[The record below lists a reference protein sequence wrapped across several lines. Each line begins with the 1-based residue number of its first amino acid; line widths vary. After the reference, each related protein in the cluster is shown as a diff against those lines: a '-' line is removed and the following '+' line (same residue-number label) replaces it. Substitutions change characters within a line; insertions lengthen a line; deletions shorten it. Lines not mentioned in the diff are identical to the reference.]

1 MSQPRRPAAGRASSR
16 VVDGHHARKRFG
28 QNFLSDD
35 RVIRQIVASFQPSPG
50 QNVVEI
56 GPGLGALTK
65 ELLPALGRL
74 QVVELDRDLAARLP
88 QTLAGLGELLIH
100 EGDALQFDF
109 SRLATPAAATQT
121 AGNEGAAA
129 GHGAGGLRVIG
140 NLPYNISTP
149 LIFHLLSHSGLI
161 RDMHFM
167 LQKEVIDRLCAEPGS
182 GDYGRLTVMTQY
194 RCQPE
199 WLFDVPPE
207 AFSPPP
213 KVTSAIVRLTPHAEL
228 PWPCRDEKLLA
239 EVVTTAFT
247 MRRKTLR
254 NALKR
259 WPGEVI
265 EAAGVDAGS
274 RPETL
279 SVADYVNITNA
290 LVEASP

>member
-1 MSQPRRPAAGRASSR
+1 MTRPNSR
-16 VVDGHHARKRFG
+16 VVEGHVARKRFG

-35 RVIRQIVASFQPSPG
+35 RVIERIVASFQPGPD

-65 ELLPALGRL
+65 VLLPALGRL

-88 QTLAGLGELLIH
+88 VTLAGKGELLIH

-109 SRLATPAAATQT
+109 SRLGTS
-121 AGNEGAAA
+121 GARA
-129 GHGAGGLRVIG
+129 LRVIG

-149 LIFHLLSHSGLI
+149 LIFHLLAQSDVVQ
-161 RDMHFM
+161 DMTFM

-182 GDYGRLTVMTQY
+182 NDYGRLTVMTQY
-194 RCQPE
+194 RCRSE

-213 KVTSAIVRLTPHAEL
+213 KVTSAIVRLTPHAQL
-228 PWPCRDEKLLA
+228 PHPCRDERLLG
-239 EVVTTAFT
+239 ELVTAAFT

-259 WPGEVI
+259 YPPETL
-265 EAAGVDAGS
+265 ARAGVDGGC
-274 RPETL
+274 RPETV
-279 SVADYVNITNA
+279 SVADYVALTNA
-290 LVEASP
+290 VVELSS

>member
-1 MSQPRRPAAGRASSR
+1 MSSRHSSR
-16 VVDGHHARKRFG
+16 VVDGHTARKRFG
-28 QNFLSDD
+28 QNFLNDQ
-35 RVIRQIVASFQPSPG
+35 RVIHQIVASFQPARD

-65 ELLPALGRL
+65 VLLPALGRL

-88 QTLAGLGELLIH
+88 QTLAGLGELIIH
-100 EGDALQFDF
+100 EGDALDFDF
-109 SRLATPAAATQT
+109 TPLASA
-121 AGNEGAAA
+121 GAAD
-129 GHGAGGLRVIG
+129 LRVIG

-149 LIFHLLSHSGLI
+149 LIFHLLGHSGVI

-182 GDYGRLTVMTQY
+182 NDYGRLSVMVQY
-194 RCQPE
+194 RCQAE

-213 KVTSAIVRLTPHAEL
+213 KVTSAIVRLTPHAQL
-228 PWPCRDEKLLA
+228 PHPCRDERLLG
-239 EVVTTAFT
+239 ELVTAAFT

-259 WPGEVI
+259 YPPETL
-265 EAAGVDAGS
+265 ARAGVDGGC
-274 RPETL
+274 RPETV
-279 SVADYVNITNA
+279 SVADYVALTNA
-290 LVEASP
+290 VVELSS

>member
-1 MSQPRRPAAGRASSR
+1 MSHPQGKKGSR
-16 VVDGHHARKRFG
+16 VVEGHVARKRFG

-35 RVIRQIVASFQPSPG
+35 RVIQQIVASFQPSTE

-65 ELLPALGRL
+65 VLLPALGHM

-88 QTLAGLGELLIH
+88 NTLAGMGELVIH
-100 EGDALQFDF
+100 SGDALKFDF
-109 SRLATPAAATQT
+109 APLATAL
-121 AGNEGAAA
+121 GGAD
-129 GHGAGGLRVIG
+129 LRVIG

-149 LIFHLLSHSGLI
+149 LIFHLLDHVGVI

-167 LQKEVIDRLCAEPGS
+167 LQKEVVDRLCAEPGS
-182 GDYGRLTVMTQY
+182 NDYGRLSVMVQY

-213 KVTSAIVRLTPHAEL
+213 KVTSAIVRLTPYSEL
-228 PWPCRDEKLLA
+228 PYPCRDEKLLA
-239 EVVTTAFT
+239 EVVMAAFT

-254 NALKR
+254 NALGR
-259 WPGEVI
+259 YPEEI
-265 EAAGVDAGS
+265 LRSTGVNLTS

-279 SVADYVNITNA
+279 SVADYVAITNA
-290 LVEASP
+290 LAEAKP

>member
-1 MSQPRRPAAGRASSR
+1 MSYPQGKKGSR
-16 VVDGHHARKRFG
+16 VVEGHVARKRFG

-35 RVIRQIVASFQPSPG
+35 RVIQQIVASFQPGSD

-65 ELLPALGRL
+65 VLLPALGHM

-88 QTLAGLGELLIH
+88 NTLAGMGELVIH
-100 EGDALQFDF
+100 SGDALQFDF
-109 SRLATPAAATQT
+109 APLASAP
-121 AGNEGAAA
+121 GASD
-129 GHGAGGLRVIG
+129 LRVIG

-149 LIFHLLSHSGLI
+149 LIFHLLSQVGVI

-167 LQKEVIDRLCAEPGS
+167 LQKEVVDRLCAEPGS
-182 GDYGRLTVMTQY
+182 NDYGRLSVMVQY

-213 KVTSAIVRLTPHAEL
+213 KVTSAIVRLTPHSEL
-228 PWPCRDEKLLA
+228 PYPCRDEKLLG
-239 EVVTTAFT
+239 EVVMAAFT

-254 NALKR
+254 NALGR
-259 WPGEVI
+259 YPEEI
-265 EAAGVDAGS
+265 LRSTGVNLAS

-290 LVEASP
+290 LAEATT

>member
-1 MSQPRRPAAGRASSR
+1 MNSPRHNSR

-35 RVIRQIVASFQPSPG
+35 RVIRQIVASFQPG
-50 QNVVEI
+50 RDQNVVEI

-88 QTLAGLGELLIH
+88 KTLAGLGELVIH
-100 EGDALQFDF
+100 AGDALDFDF
-109 SRLATPAAATQT
+109 APLGTPGVAD
-121 AGNEGAAA
+121 
-129 GHGAGGLRVIG
+129 LRVIG

-149 LIFHLLSHSGLI
+149 LIFHLLAQTGVV
-161 RDMHFM
+161 RDMTFM
-167 LQKEVIDRLCAEPGS
+167 LQKEVIDRLCAEPG
-182 GDYGRLTVMTQY
+182 GNDYGRLTVMTQY
-194 RCQPE
+194 RCQAE

-213 KVTSAIVRLTPHAEL
+213 KVTSAIVRLTPHATL
-228 PWPCRDEKLLA
+228 PHPCRDERLLG

-254 NALKR
+254 NALR
-259 WPGEVI
+259 RYP
-265 EAAGVDAGS
+265 EAALAATGVDAS
-274 RPETL
+274 HRPETL
-279 SVADYVNITNA
+279 SVADYVAITNA
-290 LVEASP
+290 LVEEPS

>member
-1 MSQPRRPAAGRASSR
+1 MSRPARPTGR
-16 VVDGHHARKRFG
+16 VVDGHLARKRFG

-35 RVIRQIVASFQPSPG
+35 RVIRQIVASFQPAPG

-88 QTLAGLGELLIH
+88 QTLAGMGELVIH
-100 EGDALQFDF
+100 EGDALRFDF
-109 SRLATPAAATQT
+109 ARLGTP
-121 AGNEGAAA
+121 GAAD
-129 GHGAGGLRVIG
+129 LRVIG

-149 LIFHLLSHSGLI
+149 LIFHLLDQAGI
-161 RDMHFM
+161 VRDMHFM

-182 GDYGRLTVMTQY
+182 NDYGRLTVMTQY
-194 RCQPE
+194 RCRAE

-213 KVTSAIVRLTPHAEL
+213 KVTSAIVRLTPHAT
-228 PWPCRDEKLLA
+228 PPHPCRDVRLLG
-239 EVVTTAFT
+239 EIVTTAFT

-254 NALKR
+254 NALR
-259 WPGEVI
+259 RYPSEVL
-265 EAAGVDAGS
+265 EATGVDLGC

-290 LVEASP
+290 LVDTGS

>member
-1 MSQPRRPAAGRASSR
+1 MTRPNSR
-16 VVDGHHARKRFG
+16 VVEGHVARKRFG

-35 RVIRQIVASFQPSPG
+35 RVIERIVSSFQPGPD

-65 ELLPALGRL
+65 VLLPALGRL

-88 QTLAGLGELLIH
+88 VTLAGKGELLIH

-109 SRLATPAAATQT
+109 SRLGTP
-121 AGNEGAAA
+121 GARA
-129 GHGAGGLRVIG
+129 LRVIG

-149 LIFHLLSHSGLI
+149 LIFHLLAQSDVV
-161 RDMHFM
+161 RDMTFM

-182 GDYGRLTVMTQY
+182 NDYGRLTVMTQY
-194 RCQPE
+194 RCRAE

-213 KVTSAIVRLTPHAEL
+213 KVTSAIVRLTPHAAL
-228 PWPCRDEKLLA
+228 PHPCRDERLLG

-254 NALKR
+254 NALR
-259 WPGEVI
+259 RYPEDVL
-265 EAAGVDAGS
+265 ARTGVDLS
-274 RPETL
+274 HRPETL
-279 SVADYVNITNA
+279 SVADYVNLTNA
-290 LVEASP
+290 LVEASA

>member
-1 MSQPRRPAAGRASSR
+1 MSRPSPRPASR
-16 VVDGHHARKRFG
+16 VVDGHLARKRFG

-35 RVIRQIVASFQPSPG
+35 RVIHQIVAGFQAAPG

-65 ELLPALGRL
+65 VLLPALGRL

-88 QTLAGLGELLIH
+88 QTLAGLGELVIH

-109 SRLATPAAATQT
+109 ARLGTPGQAD
-121 AGNEGAAA
+121 
-129 GHGAGGLRVIG
+129 LRVIG

-149 LIFHLLSHSGLI
+149 LIFHLLGHSGVI

-182 GDYGRLTVMTQY
+182 NDYGRLTIMTQY
-194 RCQPE
+194 RCRAE

-213 KVTSAIVRLTPHAEL
+213 KVTSAIVRLTPHATL
-228 PWPCRDEKLLA
+228 PHPCRDERLLG
-239 EVVTTAFT
+239 EIVTAAFT
-247 MRRKTLR
+247 MRRKT
-254 NALKR
+254 
-259 WPGEVI
+259 
-265 EAAGVDAGS
+265 
-274 RPETL
+274 
-279 SVADYVNITNA
+279 
-290 LVEASP
+290 

>member
-1 MSQPRRPAAGRASSR
+1 MNSPRHSK
-16 VVDGHHARKRFG
+16 VVDGHLARKRFG
-28 QNFLSDD
+28 QNFLNDD
-35 RVIRQIVASFQPSPG
+35 RVIRQIVASFQPAPG

-65 ELLPALGRL
+65 ELLPALGHL
-74 QVVELDRDLAARLP
+74 KVVELDRDLAARLP
-88 QTLAGLGELLIH
+88 NTLAGLGELDIH
-100 EGDALQFDF
+100 SGDALQFDF
-109 SRLATPAAATQT
+109 SQLADTP
-121 AGNEGAAA
+121 GASD
-129 GHGAGGLRVIG
+129 LRVIG

-149 LIFHLLSHSGLI
+149 LIFHLLSHSGVI

-182 GDYGRLTVMTQY
+182 NDYGRLTIMVQY
-194 RCQPE
+194 RCQAE

-207 AFSPPP
+207 AFTPPP
-213 KVTSAIVRLTPHAEL
+213 KVTSAIVRLTPHAVL
-228 PWPCRDEKLLA
+228 PYPCRDEKLLG
-239 EVVTTAFT
+239 EIVTSAFT

-259 WPGEVI
+259 YP
-265 EAAGVDAGS
+265 EAALLVAGVDMGS

-290 LVEASP
+290 VVDMPT

>member
-1 MSQPRRPAAGRASSR
+1 MSHPQGKKGSR
-16 VVDGHHARKRFG
+16 VVEGHVARKRFG

-35 RVIRQIVASFQPSPG
+35 RVIQQIVASFQPSTE

-65 ELLPALGRL
+65 VLLPALGHM

-88 QTLAGLGELLIH
+88 NTLAGMGELVIH
-100 EGDALQFDF
+100 SGDALQFDF
-109 SRLATPAAATQT
+109 APLATVP
-121 AGNEGAAA
+121 GAAD
-129 GHGAGGLRVIG
+129 LRVIG

-149 LIFHLLSHSGLI
+149 LIFHLLDQVGVI

-167 LQKEVIDRLCAEPGS
+167 LQKEVVDRLCAEPGS
-182 GDYGRLTVMTQY
+182 NDYGRLSVMVQY

-213 KVTSAIVRLTPHAEL
+213 KVTSAIVRLTPYSEL
-228 PWPCRDEKLLA
+228 PYPCRDEKLLA
-239 EVVTTAFT
+239 EVVMAAFT

-254 NALKR
+254 NALGR
-259 WPGEVI
+259 YPEEI
-265 EAAGVDAGS
+265 LRSTGVNLTS

-279 SVADYVNITNA
+279 SVADYVAITNA
-290 LVEASP
+290 LAEAKP

>member
-1 MSQPRRPAAGRASSR
+1 MSRPARPGSR
-16 VVDGHHARKRFG
+16 VVDGHLARKRFG

-35 RVIRQIVASFQPSPG
+35 RVIRQIVASFQPGPD

-56 GPGLGALTK
+56 GPGLGALTR

-88 QTLAGLGELLIH
+88 QTLAGLGELVIH
-100 EGDALQFDF
+100 EGDALRFDF
-109 SRLATPAAATQT
+109 AQLGTP
-121 AGNEGAAA
+121 GACD
-129 GHGAGGLRVIG
+129 LRVIG

-149 LIFHLLSHSGLI
+149 LIFHLLDQAGI
-161 RDMHFM
+161 VRDMHFM

-182 GDYGRLTVMTQY
+182 NDYGRLTVMTQY
-194 RCQPE
+194 RCRAE

-213 KVTSAIVRLTPHAEL
+213 KVTSAIVRLTPHTAL
-228 PWPCRDEKLLA
+228 PYPCRDERLLG
-239 EVVTTAFT
+239 EIVTTAFT

-254 NALKR
+254 NALR
-259 WPGEVI
+259 RYPSEVL
-265 EAAGVDAGS
+265 EATGVDLGC

-279 SVADYVNITNA
+279 AVADYVNITNA
-290 LVEASP
+290 LADTGT